1 MTLTR
6 RAVIGS
12 AAITALSGGRAQRS
26 RVLANNVPTI
36 RIGVLT
42 DLSGPYR
49 DMGGPIAVACVRQG
63 VQEFTSGKDMKVEVI
78 AGDFQ
83 NKADVGASI
92 ARQWFD
98 EQGVDVVVDVLNSAV
113 ALAVSSIAREKNK
126 VALVCPATTELT
138 GRQCSPNTVHWSHD
152 TWMLAKSTAG
162 SILKGGGD
170 SWFLIAPNYAFGR
183 QLAQDATRFIVEGG
197 GKVLGSATYP
207 FPDTTDFSGYLQ
219 QALASG
225 AKVLGFCNGGAD
237 TVNSIKQAHEFGL
250 NQNMVLAAML
260 ITIADVHALGSETAQ
275 GLRLTESFY
284 WDLNDRTRAFNDR
297 LRPKIGDVR
306 PTMFQAGDYASTLH
320 YLKAVADMG
329 VAAAKAD
336 GRATV
341 ARMKAMPTDD
351 DCFGQGYIR
360 SDGRKIHPAYLFE
373 VKSPAES
380 RHQWDLYKLVATTS
394 PEQAFRPLSEGGC
407 PLVHI

>member
-1 MTLTR
+1 MTVTR
-6 RAVIGS
+6 RSVIGS
-12 AAITALSGGRAQRS
+12 AAMTALSSGSGRGQG
-26 RVLANNVPTI
+26 NNVPTI

-49 DMGGPIAVACVRQG
+49 DMGGPIAVACVRQA
-63 VQEFTSGKDMKVEVI
+63 VQEFTTGSDMKVEVL

-83 NKADVGASI
+83 NKADIGAGI

-162 SILKGGGD
+162 SILKSGGD
-170 SWFLIAPNYAFGR
+170 SWFLIEPNYAFGH
-183 QLAQDATRFIVEGG
+183 QLAQDATRFVVDGG
-197 GKVLGSATYP
+197 GKVLGSAAYP

-219 QALASG
+219 QAVASG

-260 ITIADVHALGSETAQ
+260 MTIADVHALGSETAE

-284 WDLNDRTRAFNDR
+284 WDLNDRTRAFTNR
-297 LRPKIGDVR
+297 LRPKIGETR

-336 GRATV
+336 GRAVV
-341 ARMKAMPTDD
+341 AAHE
-351 DCFGQGYIR
+351 
-360 SDGRKIHPAYLFE
+360 SDADRRRLL
-373 VKSPAES
+373 
-380 RHQWDLYKLVATTS
+380 R
-394 PEQAFRPLSEGGC
+394 
-407 PLVHI
+407 

>member
-1 MTLTR
+1 MAITR
-6 RAVIGS
+6 RSFIGS
-12 AAITALSGGRAQRS
+12 AAVTTLSGGSGLAQR
-26 RVLANNVPTI
+26 NNVPTI

-49 DMGGPIAVACVRQG
+49 DMGGPNAVACVRQAA
-63 VQEFTSGKDMKVEVI
+63 QEFTAGKDVKVEVI

-92 ARQWFD
+92 VRQWFD
-98 EQGVDVVVDVLNSAV
+98 EQDIDVVVDVLNSAV

-138 GRQCSPNTVHWSHD
+138 GRQCSPNMVHWSHD
-152 TWMLAKSTAG
+152 TWMLAKSTVG
-162 SILKGGGD
+162 SILKSGGD

-183 QLAQDATRFIVEGG
+183 QLAQDATRFIVEGD
-197 GKVLGSATYP
+197 GKVLGNAVYP

-225 AKVLGFCNGGAD
+225 AKVLGFCNAGSD

-250 NQNMVLAAML
+250 NQKMVLAAML
-260 ITIADVHALGSETAQ
+260 MTIADVHALGSDTAA

-284 WDLNDRTRAFNDR
+284 WDLNDRTRAFSDR
-297 LRPKIGDVR
+297 LQPKIGNTR

-320 YLKAVADMG
+320 YLKAAADMG
-329 VAAAKAD
+329 IAAAKAD
-336 GRATV
+336 GRSAV
-341 ARMKAMPTDD
+341 ARMKVMPTDD
-351 DCFGQGYIR
+351 DCFGKGYIR
-360 SDGRKIHPAYLFE
+360 ADGRKIHPSYLFE
-373 VKSPAES
+373 VKSPDES
-380 RHQWDLYKLVATTS
+380 RHQWDLYKLLATT
-394 PEQAFRPLSEGGC
+394 PAEQAFRPLNEGGC
-407 PLVHI
+407 PLIHT